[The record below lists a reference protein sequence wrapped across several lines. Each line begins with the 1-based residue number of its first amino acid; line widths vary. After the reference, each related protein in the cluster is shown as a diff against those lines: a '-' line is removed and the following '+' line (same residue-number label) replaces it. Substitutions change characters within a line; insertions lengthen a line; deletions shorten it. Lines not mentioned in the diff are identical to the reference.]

1 MISGYFTYPF
11 KQSLNRKQGAE
22 NRKLYKMNIFV
33 ARQPILNKD
42 QNIFGYELLFRN
54 GMENCFSAAN
64 LDEATMAVIRNA
76 LLIFGSQKLTG
87 GKKAF
92 INFTRNLLL
101 SEVPGYLPQDSSV
114 IEILETVEV
123 DEEVLAACQELI
135 KKGYRLAL
143 DDYVWKENEQN
154 PLTEMVQLV
163 KVDFLG
169 TLPPDRQVIADFYT
183 PKGIELLAEKVETR
197 QDFQEALEMG
207 YAYFQGYFFS
217 KPEIIAGKDVPGY
230 KLSYLEILKEIC
242 RETID
247 FVHLEAIIDRDPPLC
262 LKMLTYLNSVYFGL
276 RHEVTSIAHALT
288 LLGEKEI
295 RKWAALAVLSQLG
308 QDQPKELMRL
318 SILRAKFCES
328 LAPKVNLAMRE
339 SELFLMGLLS
349 LMDVFLGRPLDELLD
364 NIALSKDIKKALLG
378 HENAHRLVLELV
390 VNYEKGVW
398 ESVSPLVTQLH
409 LDENE
414 LPDTYAGAIEFVESI
429 PLTYL
434 E

>member
-1 MISGYFTYPF
+1 
-11 KQSLNRKQGAE
+11 
-22 NRKLYKMNIFV
+22 MNIFV
-33 ARQPILNKD
+33 ARQPILDKK
-42 QNIFGYELLFRN
+42 QSIYGYELLFRN
-54 GMENCFSAAN
+54 GMENCFSAVN

-76 LLIFGSQKLTG
+76 LLVFGSQKLTG

-101 SEVPGYLPQDSSV
+101 SDVPSYLPQDSSV
-114 IEILETVEV
+114 IEILETVEA
-123 DEEVLAACQELI
+123 DEEVLAACQELK

-143 DDYVWKENEQN
+143 DDYVWKGNKQN
-154 PLTEMVQLV
+154 PLTEMVHLV

-169 TLPPDRQVIADFYT
+169 TLPPDRQVIADFYA

-197 QDFQEALEMG
+197 QDFQEALELG

-242 RETID
+242 REPLD
-247 FVHLEAIIDRDPPLC
+247 FVHLEAIINRDPPLC

-276 RHEVTSIAHALT
+276 RHEVSSIGHALT

-295 RKWAALAVLSQLG
+295 RKWAALAVLAQLG
-308 QDQPKELMRL
+308 QDQPRELMRL

-328 LAPKVNLAMRE
+328 LAPMVNQPMKE

-349 LMDVFLGRPLDELLD
+349 LMDVFLGRPLAELLD
-364 NIALSKDIKKALLG
+364 NIALAKNIKEALLG
-378 HENAHRLVLELV
+378 RENAHRQVLELV
-390 VNYEKGVW
+390 VNYEKGAW
-398 ESVSPLVTQLH
+398 DQVSPLITQLQ
-409 LDENE
+409 LDEND
-414 LPDTYAGAIEFVESI
+414 LPERYGGAIEFVESI
-429 PLTYL
+429 PFTFS

>member
-1 MISGYFTYPF
+1 
-11 KQSLNRKQGAE
+11 
-22 NRKLYKMNIFV
+22 
-33 ARQPILNKD
+33 
-42 QNIFGYELLFRN
+42 
-54 GMENCFSAAN
+54 
-64 LDEATMAVIRNA
+64 
-76 LLIFGSQKLTG
+76 
-87 GKKAF
+87 
-92 INFTRNLLL
+92 
-101 SEVPGYLPQDSSV
+101 
-114 IEILETVEV
+114 
-123 DEEVLAACQELI
+123 
-135 KKGYRLAL
+135 
-143 DDYVWKENEQN
+143 
-154 PLTEMVQLV
+154 
-163 KVDFLG
+163 
-169 TLPPDRQVIADFYT
+169 
-183 PKGIELLAEKVETR
+183 
-197 QDFQEALEMG
+197 MG

-262 LKMLTYLNSVYFGL
+262 LKMLTYLNSVYFSL